1 MRKRVNQDREQK
13 VWCYGK
19 DLRILESLTHD
30 GEQWQFVQRL
40 VNDKIGDCF
49 LVSSTGRVFD
59 CDAQKF
65 RKQYLDDNDNDEGG
79 YLLVSLP
86 QSPQGFKNY
95 KTHRLVALAFV
106 FNPDPENMNDV
117 HHINGIET
125 DNRTINLL
133 WVSRREHKLLH
144 NLKDVDEL
152 RYWER
157 IAELRKEQPIRTTG
171 KLITLEVF
179 EQAEQADDIENE

>member
-1 MRKRVNQDREQK
+1 MRKHVNEDREQK

-40 VNDKIGDCF
+40 VDDKIGDCF

-59 CDAQKF
+59 CDKREF
-65 RKQYLDDNDNDEGG
+65 RQQYLDNNEDG

-106 FNPDPENMNDV
+106 FNPDPENRNDV

-144 NLKDVDEL
+144 NLKDTDEL

-171 KLITLEVF
+171 KLIT
-179 EQAEQADDIENE
+179 IEAIEEDSTEDVE

>member
-1 MRKRVNQDREQK
+1 MRKLANKDREQK

-40 VNDKIGDCF
+40 VDDKIGDCF

-59 CDAQKF
+59 CDKREF
-65 RKQYLDDNDNDEGG
+65 RQQYLDNNEDG

-106 FNPDPENMNDV
+106 FNPDPENRIEV
-117 HHINGIET
+117 HHINCIET

-133 WVSRREHKLLH
+133 WVSRREHKMLH
-144 NLKDVDEL
+144 ILKETDEL

-179 EQAEQADDIENE
+179 EGEEQTEDVEYERR

>member
-1 MRKRVNQDREQK
+1 MRKEVGKDRIQK

-19 DLRILESLTHD
+19 DLRILEALTRD

-40 VNDKIGDCF
+40 IGDKIGDCF
-49 LVSSTGRVFD
+49 LISSTGRVFD
-59 CDAQKF
+59 CDKQKF
-65 RKQYLDDNDNDEGG
+65 RQQYLDNNEDG

-106 FNPDPENMNDV
+106 FNPDPENRIEV
-117 HHINGIET
+117 HHINCIET

-133 WVSRREHKLLH
+133 WVSRREHKMLH
-144 NLKDVDEL
+144 ILKETDEL

-171 KLITLEVF
+171 KLLT
-179 EQAEQADDIENE
+179 IEAIEEDSTEGIE